1 MRWVCISIKTS
12 IEAED
17 AISNLLME
25 LDSHGVQIEDENRDK
40 ILLKAYFPTDDMI
53 GQRILKIQELL
64 ENMRELGINMGSGR
78 ISIDSLDEKDW
89 TEPWKEFFKPLSVG
103 KRILVFPTWEIEK
116 VNKEILPS
124 QIPKRD
130 ILIQI
135 DPGMAFGT
143 GRHST
148 TLLCL
153 ELLEQAIKGEE
164 KVLDIG
170 TGSGI
175 LAIAAAKLGA
185 VKVMAIDV
193 DNLAVNIAIENS
205 KLNNISEKIIIRCCD
220 GLNTIEDKYDIIVS
234 NISTKI
240 ILSMI
245 PEFPS
250 YLKNHGKLIL
260 SGILESE
267 KHEIHNA
274 LEDNKFNILE
284 TRSQEEWTAF
294 LSITEHS

>member
-12 IEAED
+12 IETED

-153 ELLEQAIKGEE
+153 ELLEQAIKGGE

-185 VKVMAIDV
+185 VKIMAIDV